1 MREGILLFFK
11 CEDLEMEF
19 SLGLLTETQR
29 KIKSLILDLK
39 KKSGAQT
46 NTHLVLYKVSGQSTM

>member
-1 MREGILLFFK
+1 
-11 CEDLEMEF
+11 MEF